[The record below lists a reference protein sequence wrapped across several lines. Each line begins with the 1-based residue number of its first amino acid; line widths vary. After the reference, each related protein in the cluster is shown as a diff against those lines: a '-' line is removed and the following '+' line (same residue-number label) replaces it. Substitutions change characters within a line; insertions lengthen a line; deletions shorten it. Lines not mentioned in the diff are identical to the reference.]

1 MRRIQKNT
9 NKNTKRGHIVLENY
23 EKLQVFEQRIRP
35 MNMYQIEQRTDPF
48 VSLGRSFRILQKED
62 NKQQE
67 ESKLEKK
74 RRGRR
79 DKSMDKE
86 GS

>member
-1 MRRIQKNT
+1 
-9 NKNTKRGHIVLENY
+9 
-23 EKLQVFEQRIRP
+23 
-35 MNMYQIEQRTDPF
+35 MYQIEQRTDPF

-67 ESKLEKK
+67 ESKPEKK